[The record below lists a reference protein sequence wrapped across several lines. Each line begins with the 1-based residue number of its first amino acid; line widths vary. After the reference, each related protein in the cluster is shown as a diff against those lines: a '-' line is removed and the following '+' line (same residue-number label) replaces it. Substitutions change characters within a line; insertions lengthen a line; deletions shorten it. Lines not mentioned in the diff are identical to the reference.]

1 MAEELHTTAERLEIG
16 GAICRVRAPQREGP
30 HPLLLMLH
38 GYEGD
43 EDVTWVFSRA
53 AGAEWLIASPRA
65 PRRAPTENGYSWFD
79 FQGGKTDPVT
89 LQAAIGYLDAFIAA
103 LKARYSVDDTRVVML
118 GFSQGA
124 SLAYAYML
132 AAPERL
138 RGVVSLGGFIPGYL
152 TKQII
157 PPLNGLPVL
166 ILHGTEDE
174 VISVEIA
181 RKNRDLLMAHNAQV
195 TYFEEAVGHRV
206 GAGGMR
212 LLTQWLAER
221 L

>member
-1 MAEELHTTAERLEIG
+1 MTEELHMTAERLELDG
-16 GAICRVRAPQREGP
+16 VPCRVRVPQRAGA

-43 EDVTWVFSRA
+43 EDVTWIFSRA

-65 PRRAPTENGYSWFD
+65 PLKAQTQQGYSWFN
-79 FQGGKTDPVT
+79 FEGGKTDPTT
-89 LQAAIGYLDAFIAA
+89 LQAALGYLDQFIAA
-103 LKARYSVDDTRVVML
+103 LKARYSVDDTRLVML

-124 SLAYAYML
+124 SMAYAYML
-132 AAPERL
+132 AEPARL
-138 RGVVSLGGFIPGYL
+138 RGLVSLGGFIPGYL

-174 VISVEIA
+174 VIAVAIA
-181 RKNRDLLMAHNAQV
+181 RKNRDLLMAHGAQV

>member
-1 MAEELHTTAERLEIG
+1 MVEELHTTAERLEISG
-16 GAICRVRAPQREGP
+16 VPCRVRVPQREGA

-43 EDVTWVFSRA
+43 EDVTWIFSRA
-53 AGAEWLIASPRA
+53 ASAEWLIASPRA
-65 PRRAPTENGYSWFD
+65 PLNAPTHGYSWFN

-89 LQAAIGYLDAFIAA
+89 LQAALGYLESFIAA
-103 LKARYSVDDTRVVML
+103 LKARYSIDDARIVML

-124 SLAYAYML
+124 SMAYAYML
-132 AAPERL
+132 SEPTRL

-157 PPLNGLPVL
+157 PPLNGIPVL
-166 ILHGTEDE
+166 ILHGTQDE
-174 VISVEIA
+174 VIAVEIA
-181 RKNRDLLMAHNAQV
+181 RKNRDLLIAHGAQV

-212 LLTQWLAER
+212 LLTQWLAAR

>member
-1 MAEELHTTAERLEIG
+1 MAEELHTLAERFEIG
-16 GAICRVRAPQREGP
+16 GVPCRVRVPQREGA

-43 EDVTWVFSRA
+43 EDVTWIFSRA
-53 AGAEWLIASPRA
+53 ASPEWLIVSPRA
-65 PRRAPTENGYSWFD
+65 PLTAPTSQGYSWFN
-79 FQGGKTDPVT
+79 FEGGKTDPTT
-89 LQAAIGYLDAFIAA
+89 LQAALSYLDAFIAA
-103 LKARYSVDDTRVVML
+103 LKARYRIDDARIVML

-124 SLAYAYML
+124 SMAYAYML
-132 AAPERL
+132 AEPTRL

-166 ILHGTEDE
+166 ILHGTQDE
-174 VISVEIA
+174 VIAVEIA
-181 RKNRDLLMAHNAQV
+181 RKNRDLLLAHGAQV
-195 TYFEEAVGHRV
+195 TFFEEAVGHRV

-212 LLTQWLAER
+212 LLTEWLAER

>member
-16 GAICRVRAPQREGP
+16 SVPCRVRVPQQAGP

-53 AGAEWLIASPRA
+53 AGVTWLIASPRA
-65 PRRAPTENGYSWFD
+65 PLPAPSGNGYSWFN
-79 FQGGKTDPVT
+79 FEGGKTDPST
-89 LQAAIGYLDAFIAA
+89 LQAALSYLDDFIGA
-103 LKARYSVDDTRVVML
+103 LKARYRVDDTRIVAL

-132 AAPERL
+132 AEPARL
-138 RGVVSLGGFIPGYL
+138 HGVVSLGGFIPGYL
-152 TKQII
+152 TKQIV

-174 VISVEIA
+174 VIAVEIA
-181 RKNRDLLMAHNAQV
+181 RKNRDLLMAHGAQV